1 MNARWLGL
9 LAAVGASFLA
19 GASAVG
25 ASCGVLG
32 PSPTVPAEVATAKV
46 AFVGLVIST
55 SDMDRSARVKVES
68 IWNGPVL
75 PAYVEV
81 HGEAPGSGPFS
92 GSEGDHRYQ
101 AGQRYLFIPLNEN
114 PPFADNGDCNTS
126 TQVYT
131 AAVAAYAP
139 ADAKTPEAA
148 TPEDAVANFAG
159 QYSTA
164 GAFTLVAVAA
174 LGTFLLAR
182 RRRSRIARQHRR
194 PIR

>member
-1 MNARWLGL
+1 L
-9 LAAVGASFLA
+9 
-19 GASAVG
+19 
-25 ASCGVLG
+25 
-32 PSPTVPAEVATAKV
+32 PAEIATAKV
-46 AFVGLVIST
+46 AFLGLVVST

-68 IWNGPVL
+68 IWKGPVL
-75 PAYVEV
+75 PAYVDV

-101 AGQRYLFIPLNEN
+101 AGQRYLFIPLNDH

-131 AAVAAYAP
+131 AALAAYAP
-139 ADAKTPEAA
+139 ADAKTPQAA

-164 GAFTLVAVAA
+164 GAITLVAVAA
-174 LGTFLLAR
+174 SGTFLFACR
-182 RRRSRIARQHRR
+182 RRTRIARQHQR
-194 PIR
+194 PIN